1 MAEHSGE
8 FQNQNQEDR
17 HMIRLPSMPSLTDA
31 GYACPAHISAATQ
44 PRDIAPVA
52 LLSPTVMTTTELAV
66 WAQIGKNSVSRLTA
80 HFGIKELTGNAKS
93 HRFSVH
99 EILRKIIG
107 VAPRTSEEMQE
118 LLKPL
123 QKASWVSAITGQST
137 SAINAAIC
145 ENRFRFPAPLELTR
159 TGLEQAAPRGRRW
172 IPAQLDAYLIDA
184 PIPFLPQ
191 AERSNSSGRN
201 PEPLPGNVFAAI
213 CADNAESSRQH
224 QL

>member
-1 MAEHSGE
+1 
-8 FQNQNQEDR
+8 
-17 HMIRLPSMPSLTDA
+17 MPSSTDA
-31 GYACPAHISAATQ
+31 GYACPAHIAAATQ

-52 LLSPTVMTTTELAV
+52 LHSPAVMTSAELAA

-80 HFGIKELTGNAKS
+80 HFGIRELTGNAKN

-99 EILRKIIG
+99 EVLRKIIG
-107 VAPRTSEEMQE
+107 AAPRTAEEMQE

-123 QKASWVSAITGQST
+123 QKASWVSAITGLST

-145 ENRFRFPAPLELTR
+145 ENRFRLPAPLGLTC
-159 TGLEQAAPRGRRW
+159 TGFEQAAPRGRRW
-172 IPAQLDAYLIDA
+172 IPAQLDAYLIGA

-191 AERSNSSGRN
+191 AGRSNSPGRT

-213 CADNAESSRQH
+213 CAGNAGTSLQRQR
-224 QL
+224 